1 MTVFGGQ
8 NEGTQISVVYPTG
21 IQRIGSLPFEFAEG
35 QCTYSNGTVF
45 LCYTLEE
52 KSQCYST

>member
-8 NEGTQISVVYPTG
+8 NEPNQISVVYPTG
-21 IQRIGSLPFEFAEG
+21 IQRIGRLPFEFSTG
-35 QCTYSNGTVF
+35 RCTYSNGTVF
-45 LCYTLEE
+45 LGYAFYE

>member
-8 NEGTQISVVYPTG
+8 NEKTQISVVYQAG
-21 IQRIGSLPFEFAEG
+21 IQRIGSLPFEFENG
-35 QCTYSNGTVF
+35 RCTYSNGTVF
-45 LCYTLEE
+45 LGYAFYE